1 MGSLPDGD
9 PGFFRGF
16 PNGLGFSSG
25 SDGSSS
31 SVVLDQ
37 ERSKLVGA
45 PSRLDGGGA
54 LDAKTAMAMKSHC
67 EAERRR
73 RERINGHLAVLR
85 SMVPCAD
92 KLDKAALLA
101 EVIGHVKKLKRNAVE
116 ISKGYTIP
124 SDTDE
129 VRVEVQGDAMS
140 TGGFMVKACLC
151 CEDRPWILA
160 DLRQTLHSLH
170 LQTIRAEISTL
181 GGRIKNVFVMRSA
194 KNSRNIDRHHFV
206 ASVHRALKSILERI
220 NSQVD
225 FLPRAT
231 FANKRQ
237 KISLLE
243 SSSSAS

>member
-1 MGSLPDGD
+1 MI
-9 PGFFRGF
+9 
-16 PNGLGFSSG
+16 N
-25 SDGSSS
+25 
-31 SVVLDQ
+31 
-37 ERSKLVGA
+37 KLVSNIGY
-45 PSRLDGGGA
+45 
-54 LDAKTAMAMKSHC
+54 
-67 EAERRR
+67 
-73 RERINGHLAVLR
+73 ILR
-85 SMVPCAD
+85 HILLKGSGYFLQ
-92 KLDKAALLA
+92 LDKAALLA

-206 ASVHRALKSILERI
+206 ASVHQALKSILERI